1 MEQTAKGR
9 AAPGSVNQCL
19 GVSATVRERARKEG
33 AAIRKTSAVEIFH
46 GYIKTD
52 FEGQSAPYVR
62 LLDFNVPTYNFLSLL
77 LGRVQ
82 PNLNYCY

>member
-9 AAPGSVNQCL
+9 EAPGSVNQCW
-19 GVSATVRERARKEG
+19 GVSDTVCERARKEG

-52 FEGQSAPYVR
+52 LEGQSTPYVT

-77 LGRVQ
+77 LSRVQ
-82 PNLNYCY
+82 PNLNYYY